1 MMFDKKR
8 IQWKKDRKENAED
21 PDKVLQ
27 RRKKAIL
34 EHLKNAGEPLEEA
47 KVYKDIHH
55 HFKTHKDY
63 FLMLQGLVK
72 DKMVG
77 VLPIKG
83 QHRRRRYFIKDKG
96 SEIIS

>member
-1 MMFDKKR
+1 MMYDKKR

-34 EHLKNAGEPLEEA
+34 QHLKHVGEPVEEA

-72 DKMVG
+72 DKLVG